1 MREYDLFSGGNEGDA
16 GQSDAPAAAGGR
28 RFWERILSAV
38 SDENLS
44 GSGFSEF
51 ETYGNYVQKYHPGMY
66 ELRTLRG
73 LRKGAEFFGTAPT
86 AAQLQWAAKSYDTI
100 AFERWSHSRKWMNQL
115 CGNSLVMLFPL
126 SWTLMQ
132 KIRSHLRNGV

>member
-1 MREYDLFSGGNEGDA
+1 M
-16 GQSDAPAAAGGR
+16 
-28 RFWERILSAV
+28 
-38 SDENLS
+38 
-44 GSGFSEF
+44 
-51 ETYGNYVQKYHPGMY
+51 KYHPGMY

-126 SWTLMQ
+126 SWIVNA
-132 KIRSHLRNGV
+132 KISLNTMELLPIHKTIWHTTVSSNTP